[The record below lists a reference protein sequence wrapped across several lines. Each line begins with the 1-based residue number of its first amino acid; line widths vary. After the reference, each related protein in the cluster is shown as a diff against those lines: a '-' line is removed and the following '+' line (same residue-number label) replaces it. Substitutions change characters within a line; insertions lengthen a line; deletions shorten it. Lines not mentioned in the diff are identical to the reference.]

1 MGFDLRG
8 LKPNDETRP
17 DEPNWLDESDWAID
31 QREAWMSWQQNTP
44 GAYFRN
50 NVWYWRPLWNF
61 VCEVCDDILT
71 QKDMEKGMENSGH
84 VISKT
89 KAKKI
94 ASRLRK
100 MDKDLEDH
108 QIGHERHM
116 SNLKD
121 VECDICYGTGRRN
134 DDIGVSARNA
144 DPDYTC
150 NGCNGKGTRRPFA
163 ASYPFDA
170 DNVREFG
177 KFCSDSGGF
186 DIW

>member
-8 LKPNDETRP
+8 LKPNNEVKP
-17 DEPNWLDESDWAID
+17 DEPNWLAEGNWAEKE
-31 QREAWMSWQQNTP
+31 REAYFSWQQNTP

-71 QKDMEKGMENSGH
+71 QKDMEEGMTNSGH

-144 DPDYTC
+144 DPNYTC